1 MNHLKYLSATALV
14 MVLAACGGG
23 GGSAGTTDGAGN
35 GTGTGTTDTD
45 TTIPVTSGS
54 MTFELVNSAGTAVA
68 GKNLSL
74 TETQYLQAT
83 VKDAKGA
90 VVPYMRVTFALD
102 SSEAVL
108 VPVNGVQLTN
118 EFGIAQIK
126 VAPANVGS
134 QGVVGA
140 TAVATVNG
148 SEITQS
154 FDMSITPGQVQLE
167 TLLLT
172 PKTLQKGQ
180 ALNASV
186 NVLVNGVAAS
196 SNSVGVTFS
205 SNCGNVG
212 SMPALVDATGKASTV
227 VQTTATG
234 DCQVTATY
242 NSTSQVGSFTVTA
255 PPITALSFI
264 SASPELI
271 YQSGS
276 AGAKTS
282 IVSFK
287 VVDSLNDGI
296 PSVPVS
302 VRLSNLDG
310 GINFC
315 DGKTTAQANSSSD
328 GVVSFSV
335 CSGTL
340 PATVQIHAEL
350 KNDSG
355 VFADSNLLTIQTGLP
370 TQRFF
375 DISANDLNIYAGG
388 EFTDKFNGNETDITV
403 FAADRQG
410 NPVPAGTP
418 IVFVSEGGQLTTSG
432 SSSCIIADNG
442 RCSVKLVGQNYRP
455 LGSPIG
461 DPRPGRVTVLAYT
474 DGEESFVDANYNNR
488 HDAGELFENIGKM
501 YLDKDESG
509 SFSASYLNLVKGTDE
524 GEFIYPVPASA
535 IDTSACPSN
544 SNVGLSVA
552 KTCNKK
558 WDGAT
563 KVRRAITIVFSGGEI
578 GQPGNYHS
586 TIPAENR
593 TKVLSR
599 TRGAIAVRLADLNGN
614 PLPSKA
620 GVTVEVSPSGDCK
633 AKLSGTVIGNSLE
646 PTEHVAILEEC
657 AGGES
662 VFFKVTVQG
671 KESSLAVTVP

>member
-1 MNHLKYLSATALV
+1 MKLFKYLLAAIVAVALT
-14 MVLAACGGG
+14 ACGGG
-23 GGSAGTTDGAGN
+23 GGSATSSGSGTS
-35 GTGTGTTDTD
+35 GTGTTTSTAS
-45 TTIPVTSGS
+45 TTGS
-54 MTFELVNSAGTAVA
+54 MTFELVNAEGVAVT
-68 GKNLSL
+68 GKTLSL
-74 TETQYLQAT
+74 TDAQYLQAT
-83 VKDAKGA
+83 VKDENG
-90 VVPYMRVTFALD
+90 VFIPYTRVTFTLD
-102 SSEAVL
+102 STEAVL
-108 VPVNGVQLTN
+108 VPVNGVQLTDAS
-118 EFGIAQIK
+118 GIAKIK

-134 QGVVGA
+134 QGIVGT
-140 TAVATVNG
+140 TAKATVNG
-148 SEITQS
+148 SDVTKNL
-154 FDMSITPGQVQLE
+154 DMSITPGIVKLE
-167 TLLLT
+167 KLNVT

-180 ALNASV
+180 ALNVSV
-186 NVLVNGVAAS
+186 NVLVNDVAAS

-242 NSTSQVGSFTVTA
+242 NAVSLLGNFVVTA

-264 SASPELI
+264 SASPEKI
-271 YQSGS
+271 YQAGSSGV
-276 AGAKTS
+276 KTS

-287 VVDSLNDGI
+287 VIDSLGDGI
-296 PSVPVS
+296 ASVPVS

-315 DGKTTAQANSSSD
+315 DGKTTSQANSSTN

-350 KNDSG
+350 ENNAS

-375 DISANDLNIYAGG
+375 DISATSLNIYAGG
-388 EFTDKFNGNETDITV
+388 EFTTKFNGNETEITV

-418 IVFVSEGGQLTTSG
+418 IVFVSEGGQLVTSG
-432 SSSCIIADNG
+432 SSSCIIGDNG

-455 LGSPIG
+455 LGSPVG
-461 DPRPGRVTVLAYT
+461 DPRPGRVTVLAYA

-488 HDAGELFENIGKM
+488 YDSEELFEDLGKM

-509 SFSASYLNLVKGTDE
+509 NFSASYSNLVTGTDD

-535 IDTSACPSN
+535 IGTSVCPSN

-552 KTCNKK
+552 KTCNSK
-558 WDGAT
+558 WDGLT
-563 KVRRAITIVFSGGEI
+563 KVRRDIVIVFSGGEI
-578 GQPGNYHS
+578 GQPGDYHS
-586 TIPAENR
+586 TIPAKNR
-593 TKVLSR
+593 TQIISR
-599 TRGAIAVRLADLNGN
+599 ARDGIAVLLADLNGN
-614 PLPSKA
+614 PLPSNA
-620 GVTVEVSPSGDCK
+620 GLAVEVLGGADCTAKFSG
-633 AKLSGTVIGNSLE
+633 ANIGNSTE
-646 PTEHVAILEEC
+646 PTAHAVILEKC
-657 AGGES
+657 VGGET
-662 VFFKVTVQG
+662 VLFKVTVSNNG
-671 KESSLAVTVP
+671 SSKETSFAVTVPK